1 MTPFSRNS
9 RNEGEARY
17 RNWLGKAPSFIW
29 KRFADGVSLR
39 VYMFAPKGHQPE
51 HFAPAVMFFG
61 GGMWSL
67 DFSTEFVAWAVHLAH
82 RGIVCLLPE
91 FRTRARYGVR
101 ADDIINDGLDAWKW
115 LHHNAAGLGID
126 QSRITLAGADAG
138 GLMALNCAM
147 QPMIH
152 EKKWWQFGKED
163 ILPLQ
168 PACVAIFRGVVD
180 TDAPEARQL
189 NIPAEVTE
197 PDSVNPCALL
207 RRKLPT
213 LFCAHGMLD
222 PLLDFEMRQWF
233 CDEWERLGNKVEL
246 ILSPTADHTITQFD
260 VNPATFEQLLLG
272 WEDFMVREAIWPEPE
287 VETDALMI

>member
-17 RNWLGKAPSFIW
+17 RHWLGKAPSFIW

-115 LHHNAAGLGID
+115 LHHNAAGLGIN

-168 PACVAIFRGVVD
+168 PACVAIFR
-180 TDAPEARQL
+180 
-189 NIPAEVTE
+189 
-197 PDSVNPCALL
+197 
-207 RRKLPT
+207 
-213 LFCAHGMLD
+213 
-222 PLLDFEMRQWF
+222 
-233 CDEWERLGNKVEL
+233 
-246 ILSPTADHTITQFD
+246 
-260 VNPATFEQLLLG
+260 
-272 WEDFMVREAIWPEPE
+272 
-287 VETDALMI
+287 